1 MSTSLPDTS
10 GPASSH
16 ATPTILPATGSNSDR
31 SNPTCPATTPS
42 RSPPTSTRRTH
53 SAARTAPR
61 ADTSNPDN
69 PGPAALNRS
78 AS

>member
-1 MSTSLPDTS
+1 DTS

-16 ATPTILPATGSNSDR
+16 TTPTTLPATGSNPARDR
-31 SNPTCPATTPS
+31 AACSMIALVGSPA
-42 RSPPTSTRRTH
+42 TSTRRTH

-78 AS
+78 